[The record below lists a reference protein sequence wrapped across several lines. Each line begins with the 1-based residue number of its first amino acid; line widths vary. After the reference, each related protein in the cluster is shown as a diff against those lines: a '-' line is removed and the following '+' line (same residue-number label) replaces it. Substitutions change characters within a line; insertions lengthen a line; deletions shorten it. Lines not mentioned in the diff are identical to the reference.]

1 MEQKALLTTQFHVV
15 FKILNIHST
24 SPDFDWIFFLAKV
37 REKRE
42 RGEKKDIRVRCM

>member
-1 MEQKALLTTQFHVV
+1 MEQKALLTTQFCVV

-42 RGEKKDIRVRCM
+42 RGEKKDIRVRYM